1 MDLKFDAVFR
11 GVHRVRGNRSA
22 VRFTASKL
30 ACLLILGAGV
40 LRGQIEYQI
49 NSINPFTDFVR
60 GAVWGTGVNNVW
72 TTNTLAVDEGICLS
86 VLNNNPTSSHT
97 VTITVFN
104 TLDQRATT
112 YLNGPPFRWGQST
125 LVQNGGGTIS
135 GPNFSS
141 IPVTIN
147 AQSVTGLYVRT
158 GGAARMS
165 FVFSGSTTAAGSP
178 DTADIFITHNVTG
191 FACGVAVLPAS
202 INVQTINQIPTKSQT
217 GGIPIEIQQT
227 APQTASWTS
236 ATPINTTVS
245 INSAGFSGTTITL
258 HAMGGN
264 VTGGMVNFESSDDGA
279 QFYPVTCAFA
289 AGATSSVYV
298 PPSNSFTITSTSG
311 LPVAIFCPT
320 FASSQFRARL
330 NNTLTGAGSLI
341 VNLTSSAIPAQTNSI
356 QAIAPSSS
364 QVLGM
369 AVFNNSGTA
378 ITTPVNVKMGSTNL
392 YGWYLFNTT
401 AAVCYLQVFTS
412 AAPTLGTT
420 IPFLN
425 PGIPANGGANL
436 SFTVPINFN
445 PALTVAATTTP
456 TGNVTCAMAVNLFYF

>member
-1 MDLKFDAVFR
+1 
-11 GVHRVRGNRSA
+11 
-22 VRFTASKL
+22 
-30 ACLLILGAGV
+30 V

-165 FVFSGSTTAAGSP
+165 FVFSGSMAAAGNP

-217 GGIPIEIQQT
+217 GGIPIEIQQV
-227 APQTASWTS
+227 PLVTASWTS
-236 ATPINTTVS
+236 ATPINTALTANSQGFSNAFVTFRQPGS
-245 INSAGFSGTTITL
+245 ISAGQAT
-258 HAMGGN
+258 
-264 VTGGMVNFESSDDGA
+264 FESSDDGMNWFGL
-279 QFYPVTCAFA
+279 QCTS
-289 AGATSSVYV
+289 AG
-298 PPSNSFTITSTSG
+298 SNSG
-311 LPVAIFCPT
+311 
-320 FASSQFRARL
+320 
-330 NNTLTGAGSLI
+330 NN
-341 VNLTSSAIPAQTNSI
+341 AQTNFVIASGNSFNLGNTTLQSFTCPTAGTTQFRVRLNITIAGAGTEVVNITLSAVPISTNIEGSI
-356 QAIAPSSS
+356 LLPQNI
-364 QVLGM
+364 V
-369 AVFNNSGTA
+369 GTA
-378 ITTPVNVKMGSTNL
+378 TFDNAGNPVTTIVAVKGLQTNL
-392 YGWYLFNTT
+392 YGWYVGNTT
-401 AAVCYLQVFTS
+401 AAVCWLQILPNG
-412 AAPTLGTT
+412 ATLGTT
-420 IPFLN
+420 APTMTLMV
-425 PGIPANGGANL
+425 PANGAANL
-436 SFTVPINFN
+436 GLTMPINLQ
-445 PALTVAATTTP
+445 ALNVAATTTAS
-456 TGNVTCAMAVNLFYF
+456 GNTTCAMSVNLWYQ